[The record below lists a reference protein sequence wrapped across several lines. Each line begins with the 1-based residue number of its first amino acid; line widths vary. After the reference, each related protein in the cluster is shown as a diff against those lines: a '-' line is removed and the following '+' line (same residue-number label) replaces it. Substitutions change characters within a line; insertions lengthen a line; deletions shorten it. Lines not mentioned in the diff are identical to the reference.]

1 MRDQQPA
8 AMTRSLPLPSLSS
21 ISRHVILPSSLQ
33 HSYSTMRLT
42 VRCSRG
48 SHVRYVFGLAAT
60 SHHYLLNLSFLSLEM
75 TLHFQPQ
82 TLRQNQAPCEKDT
95 LCWLGRQHKSL
106 LLTSTLLQTE
116 GACTLHAFSMQ
127 QSPTGSLQ
135 RQLFISTTQTSQF
148 GTCGQKRIG
157 HPCHTNKPSEAAC
170 FCSVATKRLE

>member
-1 MRDQQPA
+1 
-8 AMTRSLPLPSLSS
+8 MTRSLPLPSLSS

-82 TLRQNQAPCEKDT
+82 TLRQNQAPCKKDT

-135 RQLFISTTQTSQF
+135 RQLFYLN
-148 GTCGQKRIG
+148 
-157 HPCHTNKPSEAAC
+157 HTNFPVWHLWPETHWAPMPYK
-170 FCSVATKRLE
+170 